1 MASNTDQTLSKPKT
15 LSKSQKPRTLAKR
28 KNHNKWAYI
37 FVAPFFIFFL
47 IFNFYPMFYTIY
59 LSFTDLAGWATEANF
74 VGLRN
79 FQNLFNNRIFRKSV
93 TNTFILWT
101 VNFLPQIMLAFLL
114 AYWFTSRRLNLKG
127 IGFFKSMF
135 YMPNIITAAS
145 VALIF
150 RSLFSY
156 PRGPLN
162 LVMLQ
167 LGLIDGPIDF
177 YRNAVITRLIVS
189 FIQFWMWYGQT
200 TIVLQ
205 AGILGID
212 DNLFDAARVD
222 GATDWQTFTKIT
234 MPLMKPITIYV
245 LITSL
250 IGGLQM
256 FDIPYLLTGGGPNQA
271 VETITTFIYKQGF
284 TGGRNLNVA
293 STASVVLLIMTVVFS
308 LFVFNGLRD
317 RSSKNISPSK
327 KGK

>member
-1 MASNTDQTLSKPKT
+1 MSTSVTETPKSVENTAKPK
-15 LSKSQKPRTLAKR
+15 KLAKR
-28 KNHNKWAYI
+28 KNRNKWGYI

-59 LSFTDLAGWATEANF
+59 LSFTDLAGWATEPNF
-74 VGLRN
+74 VG
-79 FQNLFNNRIFRKSV
+79 FQNFINIAQNQLFRRAIS
-93 TNTFILWT
+93 NTFILWI
-101 VNFLPQIMLAFLL
+101 VNFIPQIILAFLL
-114 AYWFTSRRLNLKG
+114 AYWFTNRRLHLKG

-135 YMPNIITAAS
+135 YLPNIITAAS
-145 VALIF
+145 VAMIF

-162 LVMLQ
+162 LLMLDW
-167 LGLIDGPIDF
+167 GLISSPIDF
-177 YRNAVITRLIVS
+177 YRSVTFTRLIVS

-212 DNLFDAARVD
+212 ESLFDAARVD
-222 GATDWQTFTKIT
+222 GATDWQTFTKVT
-234 MPLMKPITIYV
+234 MPLMKPITLYV

-256 FDIPYLLTGGGPNQA
+256 FDIPYLLTGGGPHQA
-271 VETITTFIYKQGF
+271 VETMITFIYKQAF

-293 STASVVLLIMTVVFS
+293 ATGSVVLLLMTVILS
-308 LFVFNGLRD
+308 LLVFNSFRD
-317 RSSKNISPSK
+317 RASKQLK

>member
-1 MASNTDQTLSKPKT
+1 MASVETTEAKVTTKESTPK
-15 LSKSQKPRTLAKR
+15 KLAKR
-28 KNHNKWAYI
+28 KNHNKWGYV
-37 FVAPFFIFFL
+37 FVAPFFVFFL

-74 VGLRN
+74 VGIQN
-79 FQNLFNNRIFRKSV
+79 FINLSNNQLFRRSIS
-93 TNTFILWT
+93 NTFILWT
-101 VNFLPQIMLAFLL
+101 VNFIPQIILAFLL

-135 YMPNIITAAS
+135 YLPNIITAAS
-145 VALIF
+145 VAMIF

-162 LVMLQ
+162 LLMLQ
-167 LGLIDGPIDF
+167 WGLIDGPIDF
-177 YRNAVITRLIVS
+177 FRNPTVTRLIVS

-205 AGILGID
+205 AGILSID

-222 GATDWQTFTKIT
+222 GATDWQSFTKIT
-234 MPLMKPITIYV
+234 MPLMKPITLYV

-271 VETITTFIYKQGF
+271 VETMITFIYKQAF

-293 STASVVLLIMTVVFS
+293 ATGSVVLLIMTTFLS
-308 LFVFNGLRD
+308 LLVFNSFRD
-317 RSSKNISPSK
+317 RSSKQLK
-327 KGK
+327 KRMQKEVK

>member
-1 MASNTDQTLSKPKT
+1 MTTDTPTLKNDKH
-15 LSKSQKPRTLAKR
+15 KKLAKR
-28 KNHNKWAYI
+28 KDHNKWGYI
-37 FVAPFFIFFL
+37 FIAPFFIFFL

-59 LSFTDLAGWATEANF
+59 LSFTDIAGWATEANF
-74 VGLRN
+74 VGMRN
-79 FQNLFNNRIFRKSV
+79 FQNLMGNRLFRRSV
-93 TNTFILWT
+93 MNTFILWT
-101 VNFLPQIMLAFLL
+101 VNFIPQIILAFLL

-127 IGFFKSMF
+127 LGFYKSMF
-135 YMPNIITAAS
+135 YLPNIITAAS
-145 VALIF
+145 VAMIF

-162 LVMLQ
+162 LFMLQ
-167 LGLIDGPIDF
+167 LGVIDSPIDF
-177 YRNAVITRLIVS
+177 YRSALTTRLIVS

-212 DNLFDAARVD
+212 ETLFDAARVD
-222 GATDWQTFTKIT
+222 GATDWQSFTKIT

-271 VETITTFIYKQGF
+271 VETIITFIYKQAF
-284 TGGRNLNVA
+284 QGGRNLNVA
-293 STASVVLLIMTVVFS
+293 STASVILLIMTVFFS
-308 LFVFNGLRD
+308 LIVFNGLRD
-317 RSSKNISPSK
+317 RSSKNIRSTK
-327 KGK
+327 KGT